1 MLLGENPESSG
12 HENQKSSV
20 AESNELLRD
29 LKKMTKQQR
38 KEWMYKLI
46 FIQIR
51 VKKIVKR
58 MRDRRKAREMKEKE
72 ENA

>member
-29 LKKMTKQQR
+29 LKKMTK
-38 KEWMYKLI
+38 
-46 FIQIR
+46 
-51 VKKIVKR
+51 
-58 MRDRRKAREMKEKE
+58 
-72 ENA
+72 